1 LCAKSLEQALQVA
14 RDKGLTPRCVISVD
28 IFGQPAAYNEIE
40 GVSAKANDLWLM
52 SDAAQSFGASYQG
65 RKVGTIGLATTTSFF
80 PAKPLGCYGD
90 GGAVFTD
97 NDELAEIMKSLRVH
111 GKGSH
116 KYDNARIGLNARMDT
131 MQAAI
136 VIEKLKLFPQEL
148 TDRQKVA
155 DRYEQGLKDIASTP
169 ELLKGNTSSWA
180 QYTLKLNGQDRD
192 AVADALKAKGVP
204 TAVYYPK
211 PLHQQTA
218 YKQFPSG
225 GKLEISE
232 KLAQQVLSLPM
243 HPYMDEATQDYI
255 IQCVREVLAK

>member
-1 LCAKSLEQALQVA
+1 
-14 RDKGLTPRCVISVD
+14 
-28 IFGQPAAYNEIE
+28 
-40 GVSAKANDLWLM
+40 
-52 SDAAQSFGASYQG
+52 
-65 RKVGTIGLATTTSFF
+65 
-80 PAKPLGCYGD
+80 
-90 GGAVFTD
+90 
-97 NDELAEIMKSLRVH
+97 MKSLRVH

-116 KYDNARIGLNARMDT
+116 KYDNTRIGLNARMDT

-148 TDRQKVA
+148 VDRQKVA

-180 QYTLKLNGQDRD
+180 QYTLKLNGQNRD

-218 YKQFPSG
+218 YKHFPAAW
-225 GKLEISE
+225 KLEVSE

-255 IQCVREVLAK
+255 IQSVREVLAK